1 MSWVHR
7 IRASFQKQE
16 LEENLEDELQFHIE
30 MRVKE
35 LVATGMSPEEAHH
48 KAACLFGNQMPLK
61 EKTPDMDTIDWIQN
75 AVQDLRYSV
84 RMLRKSP
91 VFASVAVLVMALGI
105 GANTAVF
112 SVVNTVLLRPLPY
125 RDPDRILTLA
135 SLWKD
140 GGHGPVS
147 APDFHDW
154 HDQSTAFSAMAYY
167 KSDDTAA
174 TSGTA
179 AEYADVALV
188 TAEFFRVL
196 GTEPVVGRLFT
207 AEELKPGSAGAVVVS
222 SSYSQTHF
230 GVNTSALGQTIRMYG
245 KTLSIVGVL
254 PPRFCFPEKTAI
266 WFPANTIFPEVD
278 SRGGHNYR
286 AIGRL
291 KSNASLEQ
299 AQTQMTS
306 IAARLEKQN
315 PDTNEGKSVAVAQ
328 MRDDMVSSVRLTLYL
343 LLGAVGLVLLIAC
356 ANVATLLL
364 AKATVRT
371 REIAIRSSLGASRNR
386 IFQQLITEGL
396 ILSLIAGISN
406 KKLTNCESITIVTF
420 IIPRTTS
427 LSLMSI
433 LTSNFD

>member
-1 MSWVHR
+1 MSRVHR
-7 IRASFQKQE
+7 IRALFEKQE

-48 KAACLFGNQMPLK
+48 KAACLFGNQMLLN
-61 EKTPDMDTIDWIQN
+61 EKTRDMDTIDWIQN
-75 AVQDLRYSV
+75 AVQDLRYAV

-91 VFASVAVLVMALGI
+91 VFASFAVLVMALGI

-174 TSGTA
+174 TTGTA
-179 AEYADVALV
+179 AEYTDVALV

-207 AEELKPGSAGAVVVS
+207 AGESKPGSAGDVVVG

-230 GVNTSALGQTIRMYG
+230 GG
-245 KTLSIVGVL
+245 
-254 PPRFCFPEKTAI
+254 
-266 WFPANTIFPEVD
+266 D
-278 SRGGHNYR
+278 
-286 AIGRL
+286 
-291 KSNASLEQ
+291 
-299 AQTQMTS
+299 
-306 IAARLEKQN
+306 
-315 PDTNEGKSVAVAQ
+315 
-328 MRDDMVSSVRLTLYL
+328 
-343 LLGAVGLVLLIAC
+343 
-356 ANVATLLL
+356 
-364 AKATVRT
+364 
-371 REIAIRSSLGASRNR
+371 
-386 IFQQLITEGL
+386 
-396 ILSLIAGISN
+396 
-406 KKLTNCESITIVTF
+406 
-420 IIPRTTS
+420 
-427 LSLMSI
+427 
-433 LTSNFD
+433 

>member
-48 KAACLFGNQMPLK
+48 KAACLFGNQMLLK
-61 EKTPDMDTIDWIQN
+61 EKTRDMDTIDWIHN
-75 AVQDLRYSV
+75 AVRDLRYAV

-91 VFASVAVLVMALGI
+91 VFASVTVLVMALGI

-135 SLWKD
+135 SRWKD
-140 GGHGPVS
+140 GGQGPVS

-167 KSDDTAA
+167 KPDDTAA
-174 TSGTA
+174 TSGAA
-179 AEYADVALV
+179 AEYANVASV
-188 TAEFFRVL
+188 TAEFFRVV

-207 AEELKPGSAGAVVVS
+207 AEESKPGSAGAVVVS
-222 SSYSQTHF
+222 YQYSQTHF
-230 GVNTSALGQTIRMYG
+230 GVSTSALGHTIRIYD

-254 PPRFCFPEKTAI
+254 PRRFHFPDKTDI

-291 KSNASLEQ
+291 KSNVSLEEAQ
-299 AQTQMTS
+299 AEMT
-306 IAARLEKQN
+306 
-315 PDTNEGKSVAVAQ
+315 
-328 MRDDMVSSVRLTLYL
+328 
-343 LLGAVGLVLLIAC
+343 LI
-356 ANVATLLL
+356 
-364 AKATVRT
+364 
-371 REIAIRSSLGASRNR
+371 
-386 IFQQLITEGL
+386 
-396 ILSLIAGISN
+396 
-406 KKLTNCESITIVTF
+406 
-420 IIPRTTS
+420 
-427 LSLMSI
+427 
-433 LTSNFD
+433 